1 MITISDQTY
10 SQWINQLSS
19 RYRKSQIKAAI
30 KVNRE
35 MLIFYWSL
43 GRDIVNIKLYRPCV
57 SIFHIHCFLLYS
69 LCNAFVLPIYTPC
82 W

>member
-35 MLIFYWSL
+35 MLIFLLEPWKRYCEYESRATM
-43 GRDIVNIKLYRPCV
+43 GNK
-57 SIFHIHCFLLYS
+57 IF
-69 LCNAFVLPIYTPC
+69 AKP
-82 W
+82 

>member
-43 GRDIVNIKLYRPCV
+43 GRDIVNYCCPVKL
-57 SIFHIHCFLLYS
+57 L
-69 LCNAFVLPIYTPC
+69 
-82 W
+82 

>member
-43 GRDIVNIKLYRPCV
+43 EPWKRYCEYESRATMGNK
-57 SIFHIHCFLLYS
+57 IF
-69 LCNAFVLPIYTPC
+69 AKP
-82 W
+82 